1 MEREPS
7 SLPRAVR
14 AVSDWGVFLIGR
26 DPTSPPRAVRATRAV
41 RGGWEGGEGVLN
53 GEGAFQGFQ
62 GCQGYWVRGRFEW
75 GGSPSFLLELLE
87 AGGVLD
93 GEGALLPP
101 WFLGLSRLLGAECV
115 LNGG

>member
-1 MEREPS
+1 MGRELS
-7 SLPRAVR
+7 RAFRAVR
-14 AVSDWGVFLIGR
+14 AIGC
-26 DPTSPPRAVRATRAV
+26 
-41 RGGWEGGEGVLN
+41 G
-53 GEGAFQGFQ
+53 
-62 GCQGYWVRGRFEW
+62 GRFEW

-101 WFLGLSRLLGAECV
+101 GFLGLSRLLGAECV